1 MPRPVAPRRRQTHIA
16 DVASAND
23 SFPESVAE
31 LRAEL
36 ERLKAELKQLD
47 SAGNRAAALR
57 VIGRMIAT
65 QKAFMSQWPTHRP
78 EDVPK
83 PG

>member
-1 MPRPVAPRRRQTHIA
+1 VAA
-16 DVASAND
+16 G

-36 ERLKAELKQLD
+36 DRLKAELKQLD
-47 SAGNRAAALR
+47 STGNRAAALR
-57 VIGRMIAT
+57 VIGKMIAT
-65 QKAFMSQWPTHRP
+65 QKAFMSQWPTHPRP
-78 EDVPK
+78 DEAK